1 MELVPGVAVHFIQ
14 SKKFKTNKITVR
26 FTAPLSLEI
35 VPGRMLNANILEI
48 ANQIYPTAQRFRKH
62 LATLYG
68 TDLSVSAYRRGQ
80 CHLFDITITFV
91 RDEFLSKKNVLTGQI
106 LEVLNQILFAP
117 LVNHEAFE
125 KDVFTIEQQQLLAR
139 LKSEI
144 EDPFYFAHKKL
155 DQLVYSDESM
165 QLSPETLIDCIL
177 KETPESSFS
186 SFQKML
192 TEDKIDFFFLGKF
205 NEIEVIEELKQFP
218 FTGRQ
223 QTVNVQYH
231 QEYSNILK
239 EGIDR
244 KSLEQSILEMGY
256 HTPIGYDDDLQ
267 MSLIVANGLLGAF
280 PHSKLFTQVREKYG
294 LAYTVSSELD
304 LFTGVLR
311 LYAGIDR
318 KDRNKARKLMND
330 QLLDLKSGK
339 FTDSE
344 IAQTKQM
351 IRRLLIVAQDSS
363 DSIIDRLYLNT
374 LFEKHD
380 ISQEDLLQRLDR
392 VDRESITKAVNSVK
406 LQAIYFMEGAE

>member
-1 MELVPGVAVHFIQ
+1 MELVPGIAVHFIQ

-26 FTAPLSLEI
+26 FTAPLSLES
-35 VPGRMLNANILEI
+35 VSSRVLSASILDK
-48 ANQIYPTAQRFRKH
+48 ANQVYPTAQQFRKR

-91 RDEFLSKKNVLTGQI
+91 KDEFLSKKNVLTGQI

-117 LVNHEAFE
+117 LANHDAFE
-125 KDVFTIEQQQLLAR
+125 KNVFTIEQQQLLAR
-139 LKSEI
+139 LKSEL

-155 DQLVYSDESM
+155 DQLVYRDESM

-177 KETPESSFS
+177 KETPESCFS
-186 SFQKML
+186 GFQKML
-192 TEDKIDFFFLGKF
+192 TEDKIDFFFLGEF
-205 NEIEVIEELKQFP
+205 NEIEVIEELKNFP
-218 FTGRQ
+218 FTSRQ
-223 QTVNVQYH
+223 QTVNVQYY

-244 KSLEQSILEMGY
+244 KPLEQSILEMGY
-256 HTPIGYDDDLQ
+256 HTPIGYGNDLQ
-267 MSLIVANGLLGAF
+267 MSLVVANGLLGAF

-339 FTDSE
+339 FTDLE
-344 IAQTKQM
+344 IVQTKQM

-363 DSIIDRLYLNT
+363 DAMVDRLYLKN
-374 LFEKHD
+374 LFENYNAN
-380 ISQEDLLQRLDR
+380 QEDLLEQLDQ
-392 VDRESITKAVNSVK
+392 VNRESISKAANSVK